1 MITTCT
7 TCENQNRR
15 IYNIIRTIPMPTTT
29 LQKPVLRF
37 GASGKDVQ
45 ELQTLLRGYAQFI
58 GSPAINPGPSDG
70 IFGETTRLAVL
81 AFQNQV
87 FIPTTGI
94 VADLTWRSLF
104 KRAPVDLPNVKFGET
119 SDYVEILETRLV
131 ALGYL
136 AAPAN
141 RVYDR
146 RTLDALSNFQRA
158 FSLPQKSTVDEAM
171 WFALSKIPVGSR

>member
-1 MITTCT
+1 
-7 TCENQNRR
+7 
-15 IYNIIRTIPMPTTT
+15 MPTTT
-29 LQKPVLRF
+29 LQKPVLRL

-58 GSPAINPGPSDG
+58 GSPRINPGPSDG
-70 IFGETTRLAVL
+70 VFGETTRLAVL

-104 KRAPVDLPNVKFGET
+104 KRAPVDLPSVKFGET
-119 SDYVEILETRLV
+119 SDYVELLEARLV
-131 ALGYL
+131 NLGYL
-136 AAPAN
+136 TPPSN

-146 RTLDALSNFQRA
+146 RTLNALSNLQKA
-158 FSLPQKSTVDEAM
+158 LGLPQKSTVDDAM
-171 WFALSKIPVGSR
+171 WFAISRIPVIR

>member
-7 TCENQNRR
+7 TCGKQKRR
-15 IYNIIRTIPMPTTT
+15 IYKIIRTITMPATT
-29 LQKPVLRF
+29 LQKTVLRF

-45 ELQTLLRGYAQFI
+45 ELQTLLRGYGQFI
-58 GSPAINPGPSDG
+58 GSSAINPGPSDG
-70 IFGETTRLAVL
+70 VFGETTRLAVL
-81 AFQNQV
+81 SFQNQV

-104 KRAPVDLPNVKFGET
+104 KRAPVDLPTVKFGET

-146 RTLDALSNFQRA
+146 RTLDALYNFERG
-158 FSLPQKSTVDEAM
+158 FLSSLQSTVDDAI
-171 WFALSKIPVGSR
+171 WFALSKVPVRIR

>member
-7 TCENQNRR
+7 TCGKQKRR
-15 IYNIIRTIPMPTTT
+15 IYKIIRTITMPTAT

-58 GSPAINPGPSDG
+58 NFPAINPGPSDG
-70 IFGETTRLAVL
+70 VFGETTRLAVL
-81 AFQNQV
+81 SFQNQV
-87 FIPTTGI
+87 FLPTTGI

-141 RVYDR
+141 RAYDR
-146 RTLDALSNFQRA
+146 RTLNALSNVQRA
-158 FSLPQKSTVDEAM
+158 LSLPQKSTVDEAM
-171 WFALSKIPVGSR
+171 WFALSKIPVRIR

>member
-1 MITTCT
+1 MNNLRKTKPQSPKKTSGIIT
-7 TCENQNRR
+7 
-15 IYNIIRTIPMPTTT
+15 MPTVA

-45 ELQTLLRGYAQFI
+45 ELQNLLRNYAQFI
-58 GSPAINPGPSDG
+58 NSSVINPGLPDG

-81 AFQNQV
+81 SFQQQV

-131 ALGYL
+131 ALGYM

-146 RTLDALSNFQRA
+146 RTLNALSNLQKFLG
-158 FSLPQKSTVDEAM
+158 LPQKSTVDDAM
-171 WFALSKIPVGSR
+171 WFAISKIPVIRERGE